1 MNIITIFV
9 KTSLNGFNSKV
20 FPRTIGCAKATI

>member
-9 KTSLNGFNSKV
+9 KTSLNGFNSKA
-20 FPRTIGCAKATI
+20 FPRTIGCSKATI